1 MAINSIAGNGANH
14 SVVADA
20 ARAATNRA
28 QSQTSRQDA
37 SQGSGSDTVTLTGTA
52 SQLRALQAQLV
63 SQPVVDTG
71 RVQSVRN
78 DLNAGTFVIDPPKV
92 AQKMLDME
100 SMINAKLYA

>member
-1 MAINSIAGNGANH
+1 MTINSIAGNGANH
-14 SVVADA
+14 SLVADVT
-20 ARAATNRA
+20 RAAANRA
-28 QSQTSRQDA
+28 QSPTSRLDT
-37 SQGSGSDTVTLTGTA
+37 SQGNGSDTVTLTGTA

-63 SQPVVDTG
+63 AQPVVDTG

-100 SMINAKLYA
+100 SMINTKLYA